1 MKERLQK
8 LLAQA
13 NIASRRTAEEYIER
27 GRVRVNGVVAKLG
40 EKADPTTDIIEL
52 DGEPLKFNQR
62 SLYLAVNKPRN
73 ILVTHKAHRTDDRET
88 IIDMIGR
95 KERLFPIGRLDADS
109 EGLVVLTNDGELAQK
124 ITHPRFRH
132 TKTYLVDVYDTPNET
147 ALEKWRN
154 GLFIEG
160 ERTAPC
166 FVEVVKTS
174 NGICTLK
181 IIMIEGK
188 KRQIR
193 RVASA
198 LGYPVRKLVRT
209 HIGLL
214 ELGDLPMGQ
223 WRELTDEEVKLLQT
237 PAPQIKQIGTRPSR
251 RREDEDRP
259 RWRKA
264 ASDDAEVEDRPRRSS
279 FSRFRDEAE
288 REERSAGPRV
298 RRAAEGEDRPRRPR
312 SEGDSEERPRR
323 SADSGDRPARPRRDG
338 DSSDRP
344 RREGDRPRRV
354 EAQR

>member
-52 DGEPLKFNQR
+52 DGEKLKFNQR
-62 SLYLAVNKPRN
+62 PLYLAVNKPRN
-73 ILVTHKAHRTDDRET
+73 ILVTHKAHRTDERET

-132 TKTYLVDVYDTPNET
+132 TKTYLVDVYGTPDET

-154 GLFIEG
+154 GLFIED

-166 FVEVVKTS
+166 FVDVVKTS

-188 KRQIR
+188 KRQIC

-237 PAPQIKQIGTRPSR
+237 PAPQIKGDRHAPIMPPTRQRPS
-251 RREDEDRP
+251 
-259 RWRKA
+259 A
-264 ASDDAEVEDRPRRSS
+264 L
-279 FSRFRDEAE
+279 
-288 REERSAGPRV
+288 
-298 RRAAEGEDRPRRPR
+298 
-312 SEGDSEERPRR
+312 
-323 SADSGDRPARPRRDG
+323 
-338 DSSDRP
+338 
-344 RREGDRPRRV
+344 
-354 EAQR
+354 AQK